1 VILVSPEGYYV
12 ASFDFF
18 PRSCFSTPVSDIDV
32 IGGCHK
38 CAINILFR
46 RNINIES
53 DGLSALHI
61 CTGATQNMS
70 VWHGTLRKRK
80 LTGGRKRAYRVK
92 RKFEQGTYPAET
104 TLGKPKRKRTRGYG
118 GNTKIK
124 LLTDNQASVT
134 DPKTGKTE
142 KTTIT
147 RVISNKANVDYN
159 RRGVITK
166 GAEIETALGTARVT
180 SRPGIDGVINA
191 ILISGKEEK
200 A

>member
-1 VILVSPEGYYV
+1 
-12 ASFDFF
+12 
-18 PRSCFSTPVSDIDV
+18 
-32 IGGCHK
+32 
-38 CAINILFR
+38 
-46 RNINIES
+46 
-53 DGLSALHI
+53 
-61 CTGATQNMS
+61 MS

-92 RKFEQGTYPAET
+92 RKFEQGTFSAET
-104 TLGKPKRKRTRGYG
+104 TLGEPKRTTTRCYG

-134 DPKTGKTE
+134 DPKTGKTQ
-142 KTTIT
+142 KTNIT

-191 ILISGKEEK
+191 VLTAGKEEK